1 MLMSVDAIIGCAVLV
16 AALGLLVGLTLWC
29 RRRIERI
36 ALSRSRSA
44 REISKDFR
52 GD

>member
-1 MLMSVDAIIGCAVLV
+1 MLMSVDTLIGCVILAV
-16 AALGLLVGLTLWC
+16 ALGLLVGLTLWC

-52 GD
+52 GE